1 MESSPSS
8 AGSDNAGRTPAR
20 LRVAA
25 HRQRLRDQG
34 MRPVQIWIPDTRST
48 TFAAAAHQQSIAASR
63 SLHADDD
70 QTFIDSLSLLDEL

>member
-1 MESSPSS
+1 METAPSS
-8 AGSDNAGRTPAR
+8 AGSDNEGRTPAR

-34 MRPVQIWIPDTRST
+34 MRPVQIWIPDTRSKS
-48 TFAAAAHQQSIAASR
+48 FAVAAHQQSIAANR

-70 QTFIDSLSLLDEL
+70 QTFIDSVSLLDEL